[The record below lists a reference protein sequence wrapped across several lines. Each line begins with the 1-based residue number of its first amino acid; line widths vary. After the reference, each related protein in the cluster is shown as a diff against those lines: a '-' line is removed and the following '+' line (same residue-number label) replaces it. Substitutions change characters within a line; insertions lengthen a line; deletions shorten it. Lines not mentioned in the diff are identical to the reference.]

1 MVEPL
6 NIVVLVDSLQ
16 NSYGTER
23 AAASLCNELS
33 KFHIVSIV
41 SIEKQR
47 HQCSFKIERL
57 VEEFDLGITA
67 RLKLLK
73 FCQMAWKIG
82 RSAEIR
88 NADVVI
94 STLTYISIIL
104 LSLQRKSRIICW
116 EHASYSYFGP
126 IMNAIRINLYRKAL
140 VVITPTLSDS
150 DAFSSKYVNS
160 KSIANIVST
169 DTACNPSTN
178 KNNCFLF
185 VGRLSEE
192 KGVEELLEILQ
203 LFYRDGNE
211 ITSEHTTFIVGDGPL
226 FESAKRK
233 IKVNSLTD
241 RIKMVGR
248 SDEISEYYQNADLLL
263 CTSKSESFGL
273 SIIEA
278 AQHNVPTISFDDC
291 LGPKALIKNN
301 VNGFLIGS
309 RDINKYASTL
319 MDVHKNFDLL
329 NDMGYKARCMS
340 KAYDKTQ
347 IIASWLDLLDAN
359 GNA

>member
-1 MVEPL
+1 MVDTL

-23 AAASLCNELS
+23 AAVSLCNELS
-33 KFHIVSIV
+33 KFHTVSII
-41 SIEKQR
+41 SIEKQKS
-47 HQCSFKIERL
+47 QCSFKLERL
-57 VEEFDLGITA
+57 VKEIDLGITA
-67 RLKLLK
+67 RLKLIK

-82 RSAEIR
+82 GSSETR

-94 STLTYISIIL
+94 STLSYISIII
-104 LSLQRKSRIICW
+104 LSLSTKCRIICW
-116 EHASYSYFGP
+116 EHASYSYFGR
-126 IMNAIRINLYRKAL
+126 IVNAIRIKLYRNAL

-150 DAFSSKYVNS
+150 DAFRSRNVNS

-169 DTACNPSTN
+169 DTVCDPSTN
-178 KNNCFLF
+178 RNNCFLF

-192 KGVEELLEILQ
+192 KGIKELLEILK
-203 LFYRDGNE
+203 LFYREGNE

-226 FESAKRK
+226 FKLAERT
-233 IKVNSLTD
+233 IKENSLTN

-248 SDEISEYYQNADLLL
+248 SNKIMKYYQNADLLL

-291 LGPKALIKNN
+291 LGPKFLIKNN
-301 VNGFLIGS
+301 RTGFLISS
-309 RDINKYASTL
+309 RDIVMFA
-319 MDVHKNFDLL
+319 
-329 NDMGYKARCMS
+329 ARLKCV
-340 KAYDKTQ
+340 YDKFEILHSMGKEAKVEVRKFEANQ
-347 IIASWLDLLDAN
+347 IITSWLDLLSN
-359 GNA
+359 NKK